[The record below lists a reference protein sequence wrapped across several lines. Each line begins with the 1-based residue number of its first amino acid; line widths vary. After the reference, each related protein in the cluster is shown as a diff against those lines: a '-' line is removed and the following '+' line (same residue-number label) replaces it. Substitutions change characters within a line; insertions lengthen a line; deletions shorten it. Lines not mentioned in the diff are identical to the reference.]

1 TKRKHEES
9 ATKAAEG
16 VSKEPIII
24 EEDSS
29 DSSSEGS
36 TSEDKTESDEETL
49 AASLRKRPAS
59 ISKDKGK
66 SSKYVFNENEIGI

>member
-1 TKRKHEES
+1 RPKRKAVAQPDQPKPDLLAQKKIKVEQADAEQRTKRKHEES

-16 VSKEPIII
+16 VSKEPIVI

-36 TSEDKTESDEETL
+36 TSED
-49 AASLRKRPAS
+49 
-59 ISKDKGK
+59 
-66 SSKYVFNENEIGI
+66 